1 MVRGKVLAQEMAPE
15 RVQVSARA
23 KVKEKVRVQAKGQVL
38 ARAMQWG

>member
-23 KVKEKVRVQAKGQVL
+23 REKVRVQARGQWL